1 MSACCN
7 ELTLNVE
14 DVEEDS
20 EIKDLVGKYNYV
32 FDETRIEE
40 IEKGYFIYK
49 HTDSKGFI
57 YKTSNTSWSVS

>member
-14 DVEEDS
+14 DIEEDS

-32 FDETRIEE
+32 FDETRIED

-49 HTDSKGFI
+49 HNDSKGFI